1 MIMSGF
7 KQLILVILT
16 TGFKQLILVI
26 LAKATR

>member
-1 MIMSGF
+1 MSGF